1 MLLYSKSFCG
11 LPLAFSFNRGSPL
24 TRNLLLPALSVAL
37 TAILWHFT
45 CRHVPEILSAAA
57 GDDGDDGEEYEYGQ
71 CVVKVRPATA
81 TFRCAAAS
89 CGSDS
94 NCRVPALSCPCS
106 GSSTRFPTRR
116 ARLRGMRAHLQQC
129 NAFPTS
135 AACDAC
141 STDVIAT
148 SVLTRRASRQQ
159 QLYTTFLGF
168 IIVFRCAKLEQ
179 LVLPQTSSCT
189 DMNCI
194 ASCLQR

>member
-37 TAILWHFT
+37 TAILWRFT

-71 CVVKVRPATA
+71 CVVKARPRAHRGAASCVTAATH
-81 TFRCAAAS
+81 AAAS
-89 CGSDS
+89 PLC
-94 NCRVPALSCPCS
+94 PAHAVVLPPVSLP
-106 GSSTRFPTRR
+106 G

-129 NAFPTS
+129 DAFPTS

-141 STDVIAT
+141 STDVVAT
-148 SVLTRRASRQQ
+148 SVLTRRAACL

-168 IIVFRCAKLEQ
+168 IIVFRCA
-179 LVLPQTSSCT
+179 
-189 DMNCI
+189 
-194 ASCLQR
+194 